1 MESQITLAQ
10 RDLQFIQI
18 SQEIKNKKKMLLNKN
33 KELEK
38 KEEINEYL
46 SGIRSD
52 YAKYNNFILR
62 EKQNQYDALVLI
74 NEYMSDLVKTEKLVD
89 SQLRTAKHDQKDIL
103 GEIEK
108 VKAELDE
115 LIS

>member
-1 MESQITLAQ
+1 MEYQISLAQ
-10 RDLQFIQI
+10 RDLQYIQI
-18 SQEIKNKKKMLLNKN
+18 SEEIKNKKKLLLKKN

-38 KEEINEYL
+38 KEAINEYL
-46 SGIRSD
+46 SSVRTD
-52 YAKYNNFILR
+52 YAKYNTYILQ
-62 EKQNQYDALVLI
+62 EKQKQYDALVLI
-74 NEYMSDLVKTEKLVD
+74 NQYMGDLIKTEKLVD

>member
-1 MESQITLAQ
+1 MEHQISLAQ

-18 SQEIKNKKKMLLNKN
+18 SEEIKNKKKLLLKKN
-33 KELEK
+33 KELAQ
-38 KEEINEYL
+38 KEEMNEYL
-46 SGIRSD
+46 STVRSD
-52 YAKYNNFILR
+52 YAKYNNHILQ
-62 EKQNQYDALVLI
+62 EKQKQYDAFLLI

>member
-1 MESQITLAQ
+1 MEYQISLAQ
-10 RDLQFIQI
+10 RDLQYIQI
-18 SQEIKNKKKMLLNKN
+18 SEEIKNKKKLLLKKN

-38 KEEINEYL
+38 KEAINEYL
-46 SGIRSD
+46 SSVRTD

-62 EKQNQYDALVLI
+62 EKQKQYDALVLI
-74 NEYMSDLVKTEKLVD
+74 NQYMGDLIKTEKLVD

>member
-1 MESQITLAQ
+1 MEYQITLAQ

-18 SQEIKNKKKMLLNKN
+18 SEEIKNKKRLLLKKN

-38 KEEINEYL
+38 KEVINEYL
-46 SGIRSD
+46 SGVRTD
-52 YAKYNNFILR
+52 YTKYNNYILR
-62 EKQNQYDALVLI
+62 EKQKQYDALILI

>member
-1 MESQITLAQ
+1 MEYQITLAQ

-18 SQEIKNKKKMLLNKN
+18 SQEIKNKKKLLLKKN

-38 KEEINEYL
+38 KEVINEYL
-46 SGIRSD
+46 SGVRTD
-52 YAKYNNFILR
+52 YTKYNNFILQ
-62 EKQNQYDALVLI
+62 EKQKQYDALLLI

>member
-1 MESQITLAQ
+1 MEYQISLAQ

-18 SQEIKNKKKMLLNKN
+18 SEEIKNKKRLLLKKN
-33 KELEK
+33 KELAK

-46 SGIRSD
+46 SSVRSD
-52 YAKYNNFILR
+52 YVKYNNYILQ
-62 EKQNQYDALVLI
+62 EKQKQYDALLLI

>member
-1 MESQITLAQ
+1 MEYQITLAQ

-18 SQEIKNKKKMLLNKN
+18 SEEIKNKKKLLLKKN
-33 KELEK
+33 KELEQK
-38 KEEINEYL
+38 AAINEYL
-46 SGIRSD
+46 SGVRTD
-52 YAKYNNFILR
+52 YTKYNNYILR
-62 EKQNQYDALVLI
+62 EKQKQYDALILI
-74 NEYMSDLVKTEKLVD
+74 NQYMSDLVKTEKLVD

-108 VKAELDE
+108 VKAELDD

>member
-1 MESQITLAQ
+1 MDHQISLAQ

-18 SQEIKNKKKMLLNKN
+18 SEEIKNKKRLLINKN
-33 KELEK
+33 KELK
-38 KEEINEYL
+38 KKAEINEYL
-46 SGIRSD
+46 STVRSD
-52 YAKYNNFILR
+52 YTKYYDYILQ
-62 EKQNQYDALVLI
+62 EKQKQYDALLLI
-74 NEYMSDLVKTEKLVD
+74 NGYMGDLMKTEKLVD

-103 GEIEK
+103 REIEK

>member
-1 MESQITLAQ
+1 MG
-10 RDLQFIQI
+10 DLI
-18 SQEIKNKKKMLLNKN
+18 
-33 KELEK
+33 
-38 KEEINEYL
+38 
-46 SGIRSD
+46 
-52 YAKYNNFILR
+52 
-62 EKQNQYDALVLI
+62 
-74 NEYMSDLVKTEKLVD
+74 KTEKLVD

>member
-1 MESQITLAQ
+1 MEYQISLAQ

-18 SQEIKNKKKMLLNKN
+18 SEEIKNKKKLLLKKN

-38 KEEINEYL
+38 KAEINEYL
-46 SGIRSD
+46 SDIRSD
-52 YAKYNNFILR
+52 YEKYNNFILR
-62 EKQNQYDALVLI
+62 EKQKQYDALVLI
-74 NEYMSDLVKTEKLVD
+74 NEYMNDLIKTEKVVD
-89 SQLRTAKHDQKDIL
+89 NQLRTAKHDQKDIL